1 MSTGSI
7 VKNAGSHR
15 VLCALSKKPLKS
27 KDLKNIVGAI
37 NGVARFEGEYMLR
50 LMLNGFVEK
59 ADDEHWRLTYLGR
72 VKVRELGPA
81 GDAPSKPSREGMGWK
96 DRPDYDPKSDLYT
109 YVRRGSDDAMKLPS
123 RIGNRLFYR
132 DGTVKEI

>member
-1 MSTGSI
+1 MSTGAI

-15 VLCALSKKPLKS
+15 ILYALSKKPMKS

-37 NGVARFEGEYMLR
+37 NGVARFEGEYMFR

-59 ADDEHWRLTYLGR
+59 FGEDQWCLTALGKT
-72 VKVRELGPA
+72 KVRELGPA
-81 GDAPSKPSREGMGWK
+81 GETLNKASREGMGWK
-96 DRPDYDPKSDLYT
+96 DRPDYDPKTDLYT
-109 YVRRGSDDAMKLPS
+109 YIRSGSDDALKLPS
-123 RIGNRLFYR
+123 RIGDKLFYR